1 MKSHPKRV
9 KQSVEKSRI
18 PLCYDGERIHKVL
31 AHAGLGSRRQIEQ
44 WIKDGRVNVNGKP
57 AHVGDRLACD
67 DVLQLD
73 GRVVNIAKRIDVPTR
88 VLIYYKPSGEVV
100 ARRDLQG
107 RPVIF
112 TQLPKLKVGRWIAVG
127 RLDINTQGL
136 LLVTTNGELANR
148 LMHPSHEVDR
158 EYAVRVL
165 GKVDDVVM
173 GRLQRGVEL
182 VEDGPARFETLEEAG
197 GQGANRWFHV
207 TVKEGRHRL
216 VRRLWQSQGVMVSRL
231 IRIRYG
237 PVTLPPKLK
246 ARTFHELDRTELT
259 GLMAAVGMK
268 VEEPKQPK
276 PSGQPKT
283 RSKPRRKR

>member
-9 KQSVEKSRI
+9 RKPAQKSRI
-18 PLCYDGERIHKVL
+18 PLCYDGERIQKVL

-44 WIKDGRVNVNGKP
+44 WIKDGRVKVNGKP

-73 GRVVNIAKRIDVPTR
+73 GRVVNLAKRIDIPTR

-136 LLVTTNGELANR
+136 LLVTTNG
-148 LMHPSHEVDR
+148 
-158 EYAVRVL
+158 
-165 GKVDDVVM
+165 
-173 GRLQRGVEL
+173 
-182 VEDGPARFETLEEAG
+182 
-197 GQGANRWFHV
+197 
-207 TVKEGRHRL
+207 
-216 VRRLWQSQGVMVSRL
+216 
-231 IRIRYG
+231 
-237 PVTLPPKLK
+237 
-246 ARTFHELDRTELT
+246 
-259 GLMAAVGMK
+259 
-268 VEEPKQPK
+268 
-276 PSGQPKT
+276 
-283 RSKPRRKR
+283 

>member
-1 MKSHPKRV
+1 MKSHPKRAKQPV
-9 KQSVEKSRI
+9 KKSRI
-18 PLCYDGERIHKVL
+18 PLCYDGERIQKVL

-57 AHVGDRLACD
+57 AHLGDRLACD
-67 DVLQLD
+67 DVLQVD
-73 GRVVNIAKRIDVPTR
+73 GRVVNLAKRIDVPTR

-136 LLVTTNGELANR
+136 MLVTTNGELANR
-148 LMHPSHEVDR
+148 LMHPSQEVER

-165 GKVDDVVM
+165 GRIDDAVM
-173 GRLQRGVEL
+173 ACLKRGVEL
-182 VEDGPARFETLEEAG
+182 EDGPARFETLEEAG
-197 GQGANRWFHV
+197 GEGANRWFRV
-207 TVKEGRHRL
+207 TVREGRHRL

-237 PVTLPPKLK
+237 PVILPPKLK
-246 ARTFHELDRTELT
+246 ARTFHELDATELT

-268 VEEPKQPK
+268 EDRKSPEQPK
-276 PSGQPKT
+276 K
-283 RSKPRRKR
+283 RSKPRRKQ